1 MLVTPVGITRLL
13 KEEQPR
19 NALFPMLEHY
29 QEEQDYSKKSNH
41 KKHNSQC

>member
-19 NALFPMLEHY
+19 NALFPMLVTLSGRTRLLK
-29 QEEQDYSKKSNH
+29 EEQP
-41 KKHNSQC
+41 

>member
-19 NALFPMLEHY
+19 NALLPMLVTPVGRTRLFK
-29 QEEQDYSKKSNH
+29 EEQP
-41 KKHNSQC
+41 